1 MRERSTSADAVDF
14 TEAATKTKSLPQNG
28 TVRSEDQ
35 TPSVYGAG
43 PGRSHEG
50 NESDAAAAE
59 NARAPNNQ

>member
-1 MRERSTSADAVDF
+1 VRERSTSTKPVDV
-14 TEAATKTKSLPQNG
+14 TEAATQTESLPQNG
-28 TVRSEDQ
+28 TVRSDDH
-35 TPSVYGAG
+35 TSPGYGAG